1 MYKKT
6 GSKVVRQSKMDIET
20 ISRSWER
27 IDTVDQMMGHTSD
40 KVMLNTGEN
49 EKKKKSPSSKKLY
62 KVICE
67 SPECCA
73 WVYTL

>member
-6 GSKVVRQSKMDIET
+6 VGKVVRQSKMDIET

-49 EKKKKSPSSKKLY
+49 EKKKSPSSKKLY
-62 KVICE
+62 KVIC
-67 SPECCA
+67 
-73 WVYTL
+73 